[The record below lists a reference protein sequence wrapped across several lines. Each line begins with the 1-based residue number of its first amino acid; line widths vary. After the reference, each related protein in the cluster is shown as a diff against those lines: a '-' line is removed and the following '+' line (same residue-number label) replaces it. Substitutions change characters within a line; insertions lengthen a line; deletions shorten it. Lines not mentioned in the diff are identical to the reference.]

1 MVFWLNNMCS
11 KQGKTISLLV
21 ILFAFFG
28 GCKKVDNNTG
38 NNPIAPIK
46 KDKISG
52 LVQKGPYIN
61 GTQIVMYVL
70 DDKLAQT
77 GKVFNTQI
85 TDNKGSFQLT
95 NVELSSKYVQLAA
108 NGYYFNEASNVITI
122 SQLQLNALTD
132 VTDASTINVNILTHL
147 EKRRVEYLVKS
158 GKTFTEA
165 KKTAQQEIQAIFGIQ
180 IAQSTVS
187 EKLDIATAG
196 DANAILLAI
205 SLIIQGEL
213 SVGDLSELLATISAD
228 IEEDG
233 LMTNNSVMSKLR
245 SNAKSLHLDSMRQNL
260 VKRYQDLGVTA
271 SIPDFEKYI
280 NVFLVQSAE
289 KPSAESKVARLI
301 LNHSATLN
309 GIVNPNGAET
319 NVTFEYGLT
328 SSYGSTI
335 VAKESP
341 LYFDTARFVSAD
353 IINLDSL
360 ATYHYRIKAENG
372 KGITYSADSTFTTI
386 KDPVDLVTGLVAY
399 YPFNGNA
406 NDESGNANH
415 GIVSNATLTNDRFG
429 NLNNSYNF
437 NGIDNY
443 ITIPFS
449 PKFNLDN
456 SFSFSIWINP
466 QNISLSQRIIDRST
480 GGTSD
485 DWMIDLSANPADI
498 GKIRCIAGGAGSS
511 NLSYSNP
518 VITKENIWYLVNVT
532 YDLKDIRFY
541 INGILD
547 KISPLTS
554 STPTSTNPVRIG
566 VATVGNANFFNGKID
581 DIRIYNRA
589 LSQAEITYLATH

>member
-1 MVFWLNNMCS
+1 MKRTATYL
-11 KQGKTISLLV
+11 I
-21 ILFAFFG
+21 ILIALFL
-28 GCKKVDNNTG
+28 GCKKVDNSTG
-38 NNPIAPIK
+38 TPPIPPIK

-61 GTQIVMYVL
+61 GTQIIMYVL

-95 NVELSSKYVQLAA
+95 NVELSSKFVQLAA
-108 NGYYFNEASNVITI
+108 NGYYFNEASNAITI
-122 SQLQLNALTD
+122 APLQLNALTD

-228 IEEDG
+228 LEEDG
-233 LMTNNSVMSKLR
+233 LMTNNSVMTKLR
-245 SNAKSLHLDSMRQNL
+245 ANAKLLHLDSIRQNL

-271 SIPDFEKYI
+271 TIPDFEKYI

-289 KPSAESKVARLI
+289 KPSAESKAARLI
-301 LNHSATLN
+301 LNHTATLI
-309 GIVNPNGAET
+309 GTVNPNGAET
-319 NVTFEYGLT
+319 VVTFEYGVT
-328 SSYGSTI
+328 ASYGSSI

-341 LYFDTARFVSAD
+341 LYFDTARSVSAD

-360 ATYHYRIKAENG
+360 TTYHYRIKAENG
-372 KGITYSADSTFTTI
+372 KGITYSADSTFITI
-386 KDPVDLVTGLVAY
+386 KDEVDIVSGLVAY
-399 YPFNGNA
+399 YPFSGNA
-406 NDESGNANH
+406 NDQSGNGYNGILNGPVETTDRFGNVKSAYSFLANSTNR
-415 GIVSNATLTNDRFG
+415 IRVSNATEIN
-429 NLNNSYNF
+429 NLSNMSISLWVNF
-437 NGIDNY
+437 NSWGRSGQPGWNRFINSEDEVTSNTQFVFANANAGLYFYYGGFNY
-443 ITIPFS
+443 FLT
-449 PKFNLDN
+449 
-456 SFSFSIWINP
+456 
-466 QNISLSQRIIDRST
+466 ST
-480 GGTSD
+480 LPPLAS
-485 DWMIDLSANPADI
+485 WHH
-498 GKIRCIAGGAGSS
+498 
-511 NLSYSNP
+511 
-518 VITKENIWYLVNVT
+518 LVVT
-532 YDLKDIRFY
+532 YNYDGIHENSKCNFYVDGIMTDSFNTTANIQHQNYNLYIGSRFDGS
-541 INGILD
+541 IEQTTD
-547 KISPLTS
+547 
-554 STPTSTNPVRIG
+554 
-566 VATVGNANFFNGKID
+566 GKLD

-589 LSQAEITYLATH
+589 LTPMQINYLATH

>member
-1 MVFWLNNMCS
+1 MKRTATCL
-11 KQGKTISLLV
+11 I
-21 ILFAFFG
+21 ILIALFL
-28 GCKKVDNNTG
+28 GCKKVDNSTG
-38 NNPIAPIK
+38 TTPIPPIK

-61 GTQIVMYVL
+61 GTQIIMYVL

-95 NVELSSKYVQLAA
+95 NVELSSKFVQLAA
-108 NGYYFNEASNVITI
+108 NGYYFNEASNAITI
-122 SQLQLNALTD
+122 APLQLNALTD

-228 IEEDG
+228 LEEDG
-233 LMTNNSVMSKLR
+233 LMTNNSVMTKLR
-245 SNAKSLHLDSMRQNL
+245 ANAKLLHLDSIRQNL

-271 SIPDFEKYI
+271 TIPDFEKYI
-280 NVFLVQSAE
+280 NLFLVQSAE
-289 KPSAESKVARLI
+289 KPSAESKAARLI
-301 LNHSATLN
+301 LNHTATLT
-309 GIVNPNGAET
+309 GTVNPNGAET
-319 NVTFEYGLT
+319 VVTFEYGVT
-328 SSYGSTI
+328 TSYGSSV

-341 LYFDTARFVSAD
+341 LYFDTARSVSAD

-360 ATYHYRIKAENG
+360 TSYHYRIKAENG

-386 KDPVDLVTGLVAY
+386 KDEVDIVSGLVAY
-399 YPFNGNA
+399 YPFSGNA
-406 NDESGNANH
+406 NDQSGNGYNGILNGPVETTDRFGNVKSAYSFLANSTNR
-415 GIVSNATLTNDRFG
+415 IQVSNATEIN
-429 NLNNSYNF
+429 NLSNMSISLWVNF
-437 NGIDNY
+437 NSWGRSGQPGWNRFI
-443 ITIPFS
+443 
-449 PKFNLDN
+449 N
-456 SFSFSIWINP
+456 SE
-466 QNISLSQRIIDRST
+466 DEVT
-480 GGTSD
+480 GNTQFVF
-485 DWMIDLSANPADI
+485 ANAN
-498 GKIRCIAGGAGSS
+498 AGLYFYYGGS
-511 NLSYSNP
+511 N
-518 VITKENIWYLVNVT
+518 
-532 YDLKDIRFY
+532 FF
-541 INGILD
+541 
-547 KISPLTS
+547 LTS
-554 STPTSTNPVRIG
+554 TLPPLASWHHLVLTYNYDGIRENSKCNFYVDGIMTDSFNTTANIQHQNYNLYIG
-566 VATVGNANFFNGKID
+566 SRFDGSIEQTTDGKLD

-589 LSQAEITYLATH
+589 LTPMQINYLATH

>member
-1 MVFWLNNMCS
+1 MKRTATCL
-11 KQGKTISLLV
+11 I
-21 ILFAFFG
+21 ILIALFL
-28 GCKKVDNNTG
+28 GCKKVDNSTG
-38 NNPIAPIK
+38 TTPIPPIK

-61 GTQIVMYVL
+61 GTQIIMYVL

-95 NVELSSKYVQLAA
+95 NVELSSKFVQLAA
-108 NGYYFNEASNVITI
+108 NGYYFNEASNAITI
-122 SQLQLNALTD
+122 APLQLNALTD

-228 IEEDG
+228 LEEDG
-233 LMTNNSVMSKLR
+233 LMTNNSVMTKLR
-245 SNAKSLHLDSMRQNL
+245 ANAKLLHLDSIRQNL

-271 SIPDFEKYI
+271 TIPDFEKYI
-280 NVFLVQSAE
+280 NLFLVQSAE
-289 KPSAESKVARLI
+289 KPSAESKVASLI
-301 LNHSATLN
+301 LNHTARLN

>member
-1 MVFWLNNMCS
+1 MKRTATYL
-11 KQGKTISLLV
+11 I
-21 ILFAFFG
+21 ILIALFL
-28 GCKKVDNNTG
+28 GCKKVDNSTG
-38 NNPIAPIK
+38 TTPIPPIK

-61 GTQIVMYVL
+61 GTQIIMYVL

-95 NVELSSKYVQLAA
+95 NVELSSKFVQLAA
-108 NGYYFNEASNVITI
+108 NGYYFNEASNAITI
-122 SQLQLNALTD
+122 APLQLNALTD

-228 IEEDG
+228 LEEDG
-233 LMTNNSVMSKLR
+233 LMTNNSVMTKLR
-245 SNAKSLHLDSMRQNL
+245 ANAKLLHLDSIRQNL

-271 SIPDFEKYI
+271 TIPDFEKYI
-280 NVFLVQSAE
+280 NLFLVQSAE
-289 KPSAESKVARLI
+289 KPSAESKAARLI
-301 LNHSATLN
+301 LNHTATLT
-309 GIVNPNGAET
+309 GTVNPNGAET
-319 NVTFEYGLT
+319 VVTFEYGVT
-328 SSYGSTI
+328 TSYGSSV

-341 LYFDTARFVSAD
+341 LYFDTARSVSAD

-360 ATYHYRIKAENG
+360 TTYHYRIKAENG
-372 KGITYSADSTFTTI
+372 KGITYSADSTFTTL
-386 KDPVDLVTGLVAY
+386 KDETDIVSGLVAY
-399 YPFNGNA
+399 YPFSGNA
-406 NDESGNANH
+406 NDESGNGNH
-415 GIVSNATLTNDRFG
+415 GIVNGVTLTTDQFG
-429 NLNNSYNF
+429 NENKAYSF
-437 NGIDNY
+437 NGNSNY
-443 ITIPFS
+443 ITIPYS
-449 PKFNLDN
+449 PVFDLPN
-456 SFSFSIWINP
+456 SFT
-466 QNISLSQRIIDRST
+466 ISVWLNTTDVDLGQRIIDRST

-485 DWMIDLSANPADI
+485 DWLVDLSPNPTDLK
-498 GKIRCIAGGAGSS
+498 KIRCLAGGVTT
-511 NLSYSNP
+511 NLPYSNP
-518 VITKENIWYLVNVT
+518 SVIQNNTWYLVTIT
-532 YDLKDIRFY
+532 YDMQNIKFY
-541 INGILD
+541 INGIID
-547 KISPLTS
+547 KVIPLNS
-554 STPTSTNPVRIG
+554 STPISNNFVRIG
-566 VATVGNANFFNGKID
+566 ASTSGGAGFFSGKID

-589 LSQAEITYLATH
+589 LSQAEITYLLTH

>member
-1 MVFWLNNMCS
+1 MKRTATYL
-11 KQGKTISLLV
+11 I
-21 ILFAFFG
+21 ILIALFL
-28 GCKKVDNNTG
+28 GCKKVDNSTG
-38 NNPIAPIK
+38 TPPIPPIK

-61 GTQIVMYVL
+61 GTQIIMYVL

-95 NVELSSKYVQLAA
+95 NVELSSKFVQLAA
-108 NGYYFNEASNVITI
+108 NGYYFNEASNAITI
-122 SQLQLNALTD
+122 APLQLNALTD

-228 IEEDG
+228 LEEDG
-233 LMTNNSVMSKLR
+233 LMTNNSVMTKLR
-245 SNAKSLHLDSMRQNL
+245 ANAKLLHLDSIRQNL

-271 SIPDFEKYI
+271 TIPDFEKYI

-289 KPSAESKVARLI
+289 KPSAESKAARLI
-301 LNHSATLN
+301 LNHTATLI
-309 GIVNPNGAET
+309 GTVNPNGAET
-319 NVTFEYGLT
+319 VVTFEYGVT
-328 SSYGSTI
+328 ASYGSSI

-341 LYFDTARFVSAD
+341 LYFDTARSVSAD

-360 ATYHYRIKAENG
+360 TTYHYRIKAENG
-372 KGITYSADSTFTTI
+372 KGITYSADSTFITI
-386 KDPVDLVTGLVAY
+386 KDEVDIVSGLVAY
-399 YPFNGNA
+399 YPFSGNA
-406 NDESGNANH
+406 NDQSGNGYNGILNGPVETTDRFGNVKSAYSFLANSTNR
-415 GIVSNATLTNDRFG
+415 IRVSNATEIN
-429 NLNNSYNF
+429 NLSNMSISLWVNF
-437 NGIDNY
+437 NSWGRSGQPGWNRFINSEDEVTSNTQFVFANANAGLYFYYGGFNY
-443 ITIPFS
+443 FLT
-449 PKFNLDN
+449 
-456 SFSFSIWINP
+456 
-466 QNISLSQRIIDRST
+466 ST
-480 GGTSD
+480 LPPLAS
-485 DWMIDLSANPADI
+485 WHH
-498 GKIRCIAGGAGSS
+498 
-511 NLSYSNP
+511 
-518 VITKENIWYLVNVT
+518 LVVT
-532 YDLKDIRFY
+532 YNYDGIHENSKCNFYVDGIMTDSFNTTANIQHQNYNLYIGSRFDGS
-541 INGILD
+541 IEQTTD
-547 KISPLTS
+547 
-554 STPTSTNPVRIG
+554 
-566 VATVGNANFFNGKID
+566 GKLD

-589 LSQAEITYLATH
+589 LTPIQINYLATH